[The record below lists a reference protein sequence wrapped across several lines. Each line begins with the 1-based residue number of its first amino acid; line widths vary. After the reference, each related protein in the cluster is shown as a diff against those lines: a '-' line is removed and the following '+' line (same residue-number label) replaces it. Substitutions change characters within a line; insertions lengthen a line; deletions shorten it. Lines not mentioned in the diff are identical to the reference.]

1 MNRFWTEKPT
11 AVVYFLPPRKWRM
24 SARYISSA
32 DYTNFWRKKR
42 GIESTSQKST
52 KRPGFCNKK
61 KKNIVATLICFVR
74 EIQRRVKIFKRVPQK
89 SHCAICHEP
98 QRKAPYYL
106 NPTE

>member
-1 MNRFWTEKPT
+1 VSFFFFPQGLNRLKQTAIIFVMNRFWTEKPT

-61 KKNIVATLICFVR
+61 KRTL
-74 EIQRRVKIFKRVPQK
+74 
-89 SHCAICHEP
+89 
-98 QRKAPYYL
+98 
-106 NPTE
+106 